1 MAYSGW
7 RFSCDRA
14 TMERCAGAL
23 EIKSV
28 EIGGHIDSNAE
39 GMGIA
44 ELISASQEQAFAL
57 GAAAALRT
65 ILADGDGIDPAE
77 YVGQV
82 MSRAVMR
89 GGEVE

>member
-1 MAYSGW
+1 MGYSGW

-23 EIKSV
+23 EIRANELSDYMG
-28 EIGGHIDSNAE
+28 EHSDSMGNAD
-39 GMGIA
+39 MDS
-44 ELISASQEQAFAL
+44 LIQDYAYL
-57 GAAAALRT
+57 NGAAAALRA
-65 ILADGDGIDPAE
+65 ILADGDGIDPTE

-89 GGEVE
+89 GGVVE

>member
-1 MAYSGW
+1 MTMGYSGW

-23 EIKSV
+23 EIRAGELCDRV
-28 EIGGHIDSNAE
+28 EIPGASIAVPGHA
-39 GMGIA
+39 A
-44 ELISASQEQAFAL
+44 AFAM
-57 GAAAALRT
+57 GAAAALRC

-82 MSRAVMR
+82 MSRI
-89 GGEVE
+89 GVE